1 MTEILETESTV
12 STYNSTVSVE
22 FNTSPI
28 YKMKEALSLTFQPP
42 DILHREKEMVEQR
55 EILNDVFRHTR
66 PQNTM
71 CFGEA
76 MLMKTVN
83 QLPRKP
89 LVKEHLLN
97 PSLEDRSQVHSFFLT
112 SIRQPRVQCIDSS
125 RDSLAGLMHRRS
137 ASAMRRTR
145 EPTNEPMKELLG
157 WVD

>member
-97 PSLEDRSQVHSFFLT
+97 PSRRRPLT
-112 SIRQPRVQCIDSS
+112 S
-125 RDSLAGLMHRRS
+125 SLFFSDFHSPTQSPMHRFIS
-137 ASAMRRTR
+137 GQSSWFNASQISICHAADTR
-145 EPTNEPMKELLG
+145 TNERAYERTVGLG
-157 WVD
+157 